1 MYSIF
6 WGALM
11 KLIKNNYKYFIIFI
25 EVIPDKIQ
33 FFQQNGGKIHK
44 IKSGFIIAVT
54 TTVSISSDVYYK
66 RQEQLL

>member
-25 EVIPDKIQ
+25 EVIPDKIP
-33 FFQQNGGKIHK
+33 FFQESGWIKYK
-44 IKSGFIIAVT
+44 KKSGFISAVT

-66 RQEQLL
+66 

>member
-25 EVIPDKIQ
+25 EVIPDKIP
-33 FFQQNGGKIHK
+33 FFQENGWINYK